1 MKHILILLI
10 SILLLSSFITS
21 CVKNG
26 SSPVKVETYTYPDGG
41 NYVGKFKDGKKNGQ
55 GTFTYPEGQ
64 KYVGR
69 WKDDKRNGQGT
80 LTSPSGYKY
89 EGEWKDGK
97 PDGQGTETFPD

>member
-41 NYVGKFKDGKKNGQ
+41 KYVGKFKDGKKNGQ
-55 GTFTYPEGQ
+55 GTMTETD
-64 KYVGR
+64 GR
-69 WKDDKRNGQGT
+69 
-80 LTSPSGYKY
+80 KY
-89 EGEWKDGK
+89 EGKWKDGELWN
-97 PDGQGTETFPD
+97 GTLYDKYGNIYGKKVNGKRIKQ